1 VAATGFEPATKGFG
15 INKMNDGIGITKQL
29 QANITEFL
37 AKRDLALLYK
47 EYTWTG
53 DNWNKGFPEMRQ
65 LEIDFRTSLE
75 DGFITQDNVMSV
87 VKWGRLRN
95 SKRVKCPERIV
106 LPELPTNPEDALIA
120 LLTLLDRTTKGL
132 GPTYYSKILMFAF
145 PKLYGAIDTRL
156 VTVFGHGDSDTY
168 SHEWLSLRVR
178 NYGSGPHIPET
189 QHHWP
194 SEYITWIQILHFI
207 AQLCNSSQ
215 PKCPH
220 PEEYISRGLRDKG
233 IWIAADVETALFSYA
248 SKRSKAIE

>member
-1 VAATGFEPATKGFG
+1 MAATGFEPATKGFG
-15 INKMNDGIGITKQL
+15 INTMNDGIGITKQL
-29 QANITEFL
+29 QANIREFL

-53 DNWNKGFPEMRQ
+53 DNWDNGFPEMRQ
-65 LEIDFRTSLE
+65 LEIDFGTSLKH
-75 DGFITQDNVMSV
+75 GFITRDNVRSV
-87 VKWGRLRN
+87 VKWGKLRN
-95 SKRVKCPERIV
+95 SKIVKCPERIV
-106 LPELPTNPEDALIA
+106 LPELPTNPKDAVA
-120 LLTLLDRTTKGL
+120 LLTLLAQTTKGL

-168 SHEWLSLRVR
+168 SHKWLLLRVK
-178 NYGSGPHIPET
+178 NYGSGPHIPKK

-194 SEYITWIQILHFI
+194 SEYIAWIQILHFI
-207 AQLCNSSQ
+207 AQLCNSSE

-220 PEEYISRGLRDKG
+220 PEEYINLGLREKG

-248 SKRSKAIE
+248 SKLLKAKK